1 VKEDLE
7 REGKASQFVAILG
20 VVCILMLTFPFYS
33 IANRAEPFVMG
44 LPFSMFWVVLW
55 IAIEFV
61 GFIAIYNW
69 EYKRG
74 R

>member
-1 VKEDLE
+1 MKEDRA
-7 REGKASQFVAILG
+7 REAKALKFVAVLG
-20 VVCILMLTFPFYS
+20 LVCLLMMIFPFYS

-55 IAIEFV
+55 ILVEFV
-61 GFIAIYNW
+61 GFIVAYNW
-69 EYKRG
+69 EYRG